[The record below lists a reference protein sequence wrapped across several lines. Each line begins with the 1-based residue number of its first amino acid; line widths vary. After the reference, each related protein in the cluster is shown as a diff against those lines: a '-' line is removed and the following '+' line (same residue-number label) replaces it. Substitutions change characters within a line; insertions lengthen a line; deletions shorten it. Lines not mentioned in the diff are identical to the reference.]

1 MSLKGSEDKLTELC
15 FVVGTTHG
23 GFCTMV
29 VDAEVKASK
38 DVVLVNDDTTEV
50 TPSIDY
56 LVAELETMNDT
67 LFS

>member
-1 MSLKGSEDKLTELC
+1 MA
-15 FVVGTTHG
+15 
-23 GFCTMV
+23 

-38 DVVLVNDDTTEV
+38 DMVPVDDDTTEV
-50 TPSIDY
+50 TPFVDY